1 MWNEIKR
8 TASTFFMA
16 LLLLIPLATSAAS
29 RLDVQVTPKST
40 SLKKNIEAYIN
51 QLAEGDAKTLNAVK
65 RTVQQQTR
73 LASEALGY
81 YQTQIVVR
89 VTDDAEPI
97 LQVFE
102 IGRASCRE
110 RV

>member
-65 RTVQQQTR
+65 RTVQ
-73 LASEALGY
+73 
-81 YQTQIVVR
+81 
-89 VTDDAEPI
+89 
-97 LQVFE
+97 